1 MGVVDKVNRTFC
13 FIIQE
18 TVDFGDSTV
27 ESNDGEALVCGV
39 QDEVLAHNGQP
50 NEAEVSARTRRHR
63 RADTDAGQACARLA
77 NQHMESTGHT
87 EQIKTSMKRR
97 TEEDRCP

>member
-1 MGVVDKVNRTFC
+1 MGVGGKVSRTFG
-13 FIIQE
+13 FIIEE
-18 TVDFGDSTV
+18 TVDLGDSTV
-27 ESNDGEALVCGV
+27 ESNDGESLVCGV

-50 NEAEVSARTRRHR
+50 DEAEVSAGSRRHR

-87 EQIKTSMKRR
+87 EQIN
-97 TEEDRCP
+97 TEY